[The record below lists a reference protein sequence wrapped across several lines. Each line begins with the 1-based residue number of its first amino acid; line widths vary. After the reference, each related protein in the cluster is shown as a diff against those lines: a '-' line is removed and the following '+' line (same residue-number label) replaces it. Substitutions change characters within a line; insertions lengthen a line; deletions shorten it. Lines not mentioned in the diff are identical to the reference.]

1 MIVTN
6 IIDKAI
12 KYILVALMAVL
23 SFLGVFQVV
32 GRAIGVVPAWTEEA
46 IRFLFVW
53 ASCVGAAIGI
63 KEHIHIGIDVIV
75 NLLPKLGQKI
85 CAILVQLILLG
96 FDVFIIKVGFQMV
109 AKTMTQASPALRL
122 PMAYVYLAVPVMG
135 ILGIW
140 YSVLEIVKLIR
151 EKEAKAD
158 A

>member
-6 IIDKAI
+6 IIDKVI
-12 KYILVALMAVL
+12 KYILIALMAVL

-32 GRAIGVVPAWTEEA
+32 GRAIGVVPAWTEEL

-85 CAILVQLILLG
+85 SAILVQVILLG
-96 FDVFIIKVGFQMV
+96 FDAFIIKVGFDMV
-109 AKTMTQASPALRL
+109 QKTMTQPSPALRL

-140 YSVLEIVKLIR
+140 YSVLEIIKLIR
-151 EKEAKAD
+151 AKEEKAD

>member
-122 PMAYVYLAVPVMG
+122 PMGYVYLAVPVMG

-140 YSVLEIVKLIR
+140 YSVLEIIKLIR